1 VRRRDPI
8 ATAATPASRTTIPM
22 STNGSD
28 DVPVLAS
35 GLTALTTVGAVVGG
49 VGPGTAAV
57 VVVGAAVTVMVPCM
71 IA

>member
-1 VRRRDPI
+1 
-8 ATAATPASRTTIPM
+8 M

-57 VVVGAAVTVMVPCM
+57 VVVGAAVTVIVPCM